1 MAEEHAGRVLYWFDQ
16 RLLFS
21 SDWLR
26 QKLDRAIDA
35 AGPRYTPEVN
45 VDLDVG
51 FAFEGIGRTEE
62 FDKRLDETVAA
73 LASAMRFTR
82 FSRDDLKPLRRLR
95 VLMEQVTNELTELAQ
110 SLGHMSVRGTSRIDW
125 TPYIDQVDKAERCVD
140 AVSELIWR
148 RTRRLDE
155 AKGESDA
162 ALKARLNELSFAAGR
177 LRAPLR
183 AIARLLRSEAARL
196 VVAPSL
202 FLSGGPGSGKTHLL
216 CDVARR
222 RLEGGHPTVLV
233 LGQQVGEGNPRTL
246 ILDQLDL
253 QGMSMEQFVGAL
265 NVAGEAAGTRTLLM
279 IDAINEGSG
288 LSTWPAHLRSFVGE
302 VAGYENVGLVV
313 SCRSSY
319 VPGVLA
325 QEPPET
331 TPETIGFVEVE
342 HPGFA
347 NHEWEASATFFEHWG
362 LNVPDFPLLV
372 PEYSNPLFLKLL
384 CESLSRTGEKTLPR
398 GATGVTRLFERF
410 LTTAN
415 HRLSG
420 PARCD
425 YRKEADPVSKV
436 VESLGRTMLETNEDW
451 VPIEDFEAACTEA
464 LPSREWDR
472 SLAKGLVDEGVVA
485 RDYFIDREVI
495 RLSYQ
500 RLSDHTQAARLID
513 ANEDAEIRS
522 FVAQLEAD
530 GGGFYGRS
538 GLLEALA
545 IQLPEKRGVELHDL
559 VEERHHPTIR
569 EAFLGSIIWRDPE
582 CFDTQQ
588 LSDYVNSLANHMHW
602 YRSAFVETVLQV
614 ACVPGHPFNA
624 DKLSG
629 VLASMSM
636 PDGDAWWT
644 THINRAWKG
653 ESVVWR
659 LIDWARSPQQ
669 ERADDETARLAAITL
684 SWFLASSNR
693 ALRDCA
699 TKALVTLLPQRAPVL
714 VDLLGRFESV
724 DDVYIAERLYCAAYG
739 CALSSTDDNA
749 LGTLA
754 GAVYDALF
762 ASGEPPA
769 HLMLRDY
776 ARGVVETAVHRGVL
790 PARIRLDLV
799 RPPYESPW
807 PVRPPSEEALDRRA
821 PLETHR
827 ALHASLASSL
837 GDFSRYTVGSAVRHF
852 EAPNQKRRRRRR
864 RDAERADREAAI
876 AELDDSW
883 SEGQRALLAARGDGG
898 ELAGEFWE
906 SLNDGQRHLLVRVQ
920 RPASP
925 HANPVMWSAAEASRW
940 IFGRVLELG
949 WTPQRFRSY
958 DESVR
963 DDSRYHEGPRTE
975 RVGKKY
981 QWIALH
987 ELLAR
992 IAITAATSRR
1002 RSTPASSR
1010 TRVRGSYISAT
1021 STHPSRSSQSPSRSS
1036 KVRGHGGNHSM
1047 SGSAPSA
1054 KHRAPRM
1061 GGQRCRHPDCK
1072 RCEAPP
1078 ADRGC
1083 G

>member
-1 MAEEHAGRVLYWFDQ
+1 M
-16 RLLFS
+16 
-21 SDWLR
+21 
-26 QKLDRAIDA
+26 
-35 AGPRYTPEVN
+35 
-45 VDLDVG
+45 
-51 FAFEGIGRTEE
+51 
-62 FDKRLDETVAA
+62 
-73 LASAMRFTR
+73 
-82 FSRDDLKPLRRLR
+82 
-95 VLMEQVTNELTELAQ
+95 
-110 SLGHMSVRGTSRIDW
+110 
-125 TPYIDQVDKAERCVD
+125 
-140 AVSELIWR
+140 
-148 RTRRLDE
+148 
-155 AKGESDA
+155 
-162 ALKARLNELSFAAGR
+162 
-177 LRAPLR
+177 
-183 AIARLLRSEAARL
+183 
-196 VVAPSL
+196 
-202 FLSGGPGSGKTHLL
+202 
-216 CDVARR
+216 
-222 RLEGGHPTVLV
+222 
-233 LGQQVGEGNPRTL
+233 
-246 ILDQLDL
+246 
-253 QGMSMEQFVGAL
+253 
-265 NVAGEAAGTRTLLM
+265 
-279 IDAINEGSG
+279 
-288 LSTWPAHLRSFVGE
+288 
-302 VAGYENVGLVV
+302 
-313 SCRSSY
+313 
-319 VPGVLA
+319 
-325 QEPPET
+325 
-331 TPETIGFVEVE
+331 
-342 HPGFA
+342 
-347 NHEWEASATFFEHWG
+347 
-362 LNVPDFPLLV
+362 NVPDFPLLV

-636 PDGDAWWT
+636 PDRDAWWT

-906 SLNDGQRHLLVRVQ
+906 SLNDGATA
-920 RPASP
+920 PARQS
-925 HANPVMWSAAEASRW
+925 SAASFTARKSGDVVGCR
-940 IFGRVLELG
+940 GVALDLRA
-949 WTPQRFRSY
+949 R
-958 DESVR
+958 
-963 DDSRYHEGPRTE
+963 PRT
-975 RVGKKY
+975 R
-981 QWIALH
+981 LD
-987 ELLAR
+987 
-992 IAITAATSRR
+992 TAALSELRRERAGRFAVSRR
-1002 RSTPASSR
+1002 SADRARWQEVPVDRAARTASAHRRSLPPPVAVVQHR
-1010 TRVRGSYISAT
+1010 RRAVRGSVAVISPR
-1021 STHPSRSSQSPSRSS
+1021 HRPIPSRSSQSPSRSS

-1054 KHRAPRM
+1054 KAPSATNGRSAM
-1061 GGQRCRHPDCK
+1061 PTSRLQ
-1072 RCEAPP
+1072 AM
-1078 ADRGC
+1078 
-1083 G
+1083 